1 MLRDGRVRARR
12 RYKVRARNIF
22 IELLFLQSC
31 KDRARRKD
39 RDRDRDRARNNSIGS
54 RYLSHT
60 ITIFRLIWFG
70 ARSRK

>member
-1 MLRDGRVRARR
+1 MCKKDSHRA
-12 RYKVRARNIF
+12 VV
-22 IELLFLQSC
+22 LHSC

-60 ITIFRLIWFG
+60 ITIFRLI
-70 ARSRK
+70 

>member
-12 RYKVRARNIF
+12 RDRVRARNIF
-22 IELLFLQSC
+22 IELLFLHSC
-31 KDRARRKD
+31 KDRATRKDSDRD

-60 ITIFRLIWFG
+60 ITIFRLI
-70 ARSRK
+70 